1 MAEWD
6 GRGLP
11 PVARAR
17 VERAA
22 AGRLRTSLFSAREAA
37 TLGAVGLDPV
47 GDVMGCVVEHIGWGG
62 YGCGAYAGGLGQFAY
77 APPTITSGMGGFT
90 GYAPYVQALYY
101 GFEVALHRMLLE
113 AQALGADGV
122 VGVRWT
128 QERLDANHNREF
140 VALGTAVRA
149 RGGQRPA
156 HLFATDLPGQ
166 DVGKLMHGGWMPSGL
181 VIGIAVAVRHDDY
194 YTRRQAASWSNMEV
208 SGYTELVSFVRA
220 DARAKFAERAA
231 KHGGDAA
238 IVSDMAMHVWTLE
251 PGENH
256 RDHVAES
263 VVVGTALAKFHR
275 GAQAPTDALMMLPLV
290 GNDRRNANEQQ
301 PVNRSAG

>member
-1 MAEWD
+1 MTVEWD

-11 PVARAR
+11 PVAQAR
-17 VERAA
+17 IERAA
-22 AGRLRTSLFSAREAA
+22 AGRLRTSLFGAREAA
-37 TLGAVGLDPV
+37 ALGAVGLVPM

-62 YGCGAYAGGLGQFAY
+62 YGCGMYVGPGSGFNSGNFGY
-77 APPTITSGMGGFT
+77 APTISSGSGGYG
-90 GYAPYVQALYY
+90 GYAPYVNALYY
-101 GFEVALHRMLLE
+101 GYEVALHRMLLE

-149 RGGQRPA
+149 RNGPQPA
-156 HLFATDLPGQ
+156 HLFATELPGQ
-166 DVGKLMHGGWMPSGL
+166 DVVKLMHGGWMPSGL

-194 YTRRQAASWSNMEV
+194 YTRQQARSWSSVNVEV
-208 SGYTELVSFVRA
+208 QGYTELVMFVRA

-231 KHGGDAA
+231 RQGGDAA
-238 IVSDMAMHVWTLE
+238 IVSDMAMHVWELE
-251 PGENH
+251 AGENH

-263 VVVGTALAKFHR
+263 VVVGTALAKFHA
-275 GAQAPTDALMMLPLV
+275 GAQAPTDALMILPMN
-290 GNDRRNANEQQ
+290 G
-301 PVNRSAG
+301 SKK

>member
-1 MAEWD
+1 MADWD

-11 PVARAR
+11 PVAQAR
-17 VERAA
+17 MDRAA
-22 AGRLRTSLFSAREAA
+22 AGRLRTSLFAAREAA
-37 TLGAVGLDPV
+37 ALRAVGLDPV

-62 YGCGAYAGGLGQFAY
+62 YGCGAYVRGFGGSLY
-77 APPTITSGMGGFT
+77 APPTITSGMGGYT
-90 GYAPYVQALYY
+90 GYAPYVDALYY
-101 GFEVALHRMLLE
+101 GYEVALHRMLLE

-128 QERLDANHNREF
+128 QERLDGNQNREF

-156 HLFATDLPGQ
+156 HLFATELPGQ
-166 DVGKLMHGGWMPSGL
+166 DVVKLMHGGWMPSGL

-194 YTRRQAASWSNMEV
+194 YTRRQAASWSNVEV
-208 SGYTELVSFVRA
+208 GGYTELVTYVRA
-220 DARAKFAERAA
+220 DARIKFAERAA

-238 IVSDMAMHVWTLE
+238 IVSDMAMNVWAIE
-251 PGENH
+251 AGENH

-263 VVVGTALAKFHR
+263 VVVGTALAKFHQ

-290 GNDRRNANEQQ
+290 GTG
-301 PVNRSAG
+301 PRSTK

>member
-1 MAEWD
+1 MSDWD

-11 PVARAR
+11 PVAQAR

-22 AGRLRTSLFSAREAA
+22 AGRLRTSLFAAREAA
-37 TLGAVGLDPV
+37 ALGAVGFEPV

-62 YGCGAYAGGLGQFAY
+62 YGCGAYVGGMGQLTY
-77 APPTITSGMGGFT
+77 APPTITSGMGGYA
-90 GYAPYVQALYY
+90 GYAPYVDALYY
-101 GFEVALHRMLLE
+101 GYEVALHRMLLE

-149 RGGQRPA
+149 RSRQRPA

-166 DVGKLMHGGWMPSGL
+166 DVVKSMHGGWMPSGL

-194 YTRRQAASWSNMEV
+194 YTRRQVTSWVNVEV
-208 SGYTELVSFVRA
+208 SGYTELVSFARA
-220 DARAKFAERAA
+220 DARNKFAQRAA

-238 IVSDMAMHVWTLE
+238 IISDMALNVWPIE
-251 PGENH
+251 QGENH

-263 VVVGTALAKFHR
+263 VVVGTALAAFDPGFHT

-290 GNDRRNANEQQ
+290 GTDRR
-301 PVNRSAG
+301 STK

>member
-1 MAEWD
+1 MTVWD

-11 PVARAR
+11 PVAQAR

-22 AGRLRTSLFSAREAA
+22 AGRLRTSLFAAREAA
-37 TLGAVGLDPV
+37 TLRAVGLDPV

-62 YGCGAYAGGLGQFAY
+62 YGCGAYVGTGIGRYAY
-77 APPTITSGMGGFT
+77 APPTLTSGMGGYA
-90 GYAPYVQALYY
+90 GYAPYVDALYY

-128 QERLDANHNREF
+128 QERIYANNNREF

-156 HLFATDLPGQ
+156 HLFATDLAGQ
-166 DVGKLMHGGWMPSGL
+166 DVVKLMHGGWMPSGL

-194 YTRRQAASWSNMEV
+194 YTRQQAMSWTNVEV
-208 SGYTELVSFVRA
+208 TGYTELVTFARA

-238 IVSDMAMHVWTLE
+238 IVSDMAMNVWALE

-256 RDHVAES
+256 RDHVVES
-263 VVVGTALAKFHR
+263 VVTGSALAKFHR

-290 GNDRRNANEQQ
+290 GTDRRRR
-301 PVNRSAG
+301 P

>member
-1 MAEWD
+1 MTVWD

-11 PVARAR
+11 PVAQAR

-22 AGRLRTSLFSAREAA
+22 AGRLRTSLFAAREAA
-37 TLGAVGLDPV
+37 TLRAVGLDPV

-62 YGCGAYAGGLGQFAY
+62 YGCGAYVGGMGRYTY
-77 APPTITSGMGGFT
+77 APPTLTSGMGGYA
-90 GYAPYVQALYY
+90 GYAPYVDALYY

-128 QERLDANHNREF
+128 QERIDANHNREF

-156 HLFATDLPGQ
+156 HLFSTDLAGQ
-166 DVGKLMHGGWMPSGL
+166 DVVKLMHGGWMPSGL

-194 YTRRQAASWSNMEV
+194 YTRRQAMSWTNVEV
-208 SGYTELVSFVRA
+208 TGYTELVTFARA
-220 DARAKFAERAA
+220 DARSKFAQRAA

-238 IVSDMAMHVWTLE
+238 IVSDMAMHVWSLE
-251 PGENH
+251 PGEGH

-263 VVVGTALAKFHR
+263 VVTGTALAKFHG

-290 GNDRRNANEQQ
+290 GTDRRRR
-301 PVNRSAG
+301 PVNG

>member
-1 MAEWD
+1 MTDWD
-6 GRGLP
+6 TRGLP
-11 PVARAR
+11 PVAKAR

-37 TLGAVGLDPV
+37 TLGAVGFEPV

-62 YGCGAYAGGLGQFAY
+62 YGCGAYVAPGSFRMGY
-77 APPTITSGMGGFT
+77 APPTITSGMGGYS
-90 GYAPYVQALYY
+90 GYAPYVDALYY
-101 GFEVALHRMLLE
+101 GYEVALHRMLLE

-128 QERLDANHNREF
+128 QERIDTNHNREF

-149 RGGQRPA
+149 SGAQRPA

-166 DVGKLMHGGWMPSGL
+166 DVVKLMHGGWMPSGL

-194 YTRRQAASWSNMEV
+194 YTQQQARSWSNIEV
-208 SGYTELVSFVRA
+208 GGYTELVTFVRA
-220 DARAKFAERAA
+220 DARVKFAERAA

-238 IVSDMAMHVWTLE
+238 IVSDMAMHVWHIE
-251 PGENH
+251 PSENH

-275 GAQAPTDALMMLPLV
+275 GAQAPTDALMILPLV
-290 GNDRRNANEQQ
+290 GTDRR
-301 PVNRSAG
+301 SAK

>member
-1 MAEWD
+1 MTDWD

-11 PVARAR
+11 PVAQAR

-37 TLGAVGLDPV
+37 TLRAVGLDPV

-62 YGCGAYAGGLGQFAY
+62 YGCGAYVGTGVGRYVFS
-77 APPTITSGMGGFT
+77 PPTLTSGMGGFA
-90 GYAPYVQALYY
+90 GYAPYVDALYY
-101 GFEVALHRMLLE
+101 GYEVALHRMLLE

-128 QERLDANHNREF
+128 QERLDGNQNREF

-149 RGGQRPA
+149 RGGHRPA
-156 HLFATDLPGQ
+156 HLFSTELAGQ
-166 DVGKLMHGGWMPSGL
+166 DVVKLMHGGWVPSGQ

-194 YTRRQAASWSNMEV
+194 YTRRQVTSWTNVEV
-208 SGYTELVSFVRA
+208 TGYSELVTFARA
-220 DARAKFAERAA
+220 DARNKFAQRAA

-238 IVSDMAMHVWTLE
+238 IVSDMKMNIWPVHQA
-251 PGENH
+251 ENH
-256 RDHVAES
+256 LDHVAES
-263 VVVGTALAKFHR
+263 VVIGTALAKFHQ
-275 GAQAPTDALMMLPLV
+275 GAQAPTDALLMLPL
-290 GNDRRNANEQQ
+290 GGTDRRSTKKQQ
-301 PVNRSAG
+301 GTK

>member
-11 PVARAR
+11 PVAAAR
-17 VERAA
+17 IERAA

-37 TLGAVGLDPV
+37 ALRASGLDAV

-62 YGCGAYAGGLGQFAY
+62 YGCGAYLGGSAY
-77 APPTITSGMGGFT
+77 GYRYSAPPTITSGVGGYS
-90 GYAPYVQALYY
+90 GYAPYVDALYY
-101 GFEVALHRMLLE
+101 GYEVALHRMLLE

-128 QERLDANHNREF
+128 QERIDANHNREF

-149 RGGQRPA
+149 RSVARPA
-156 HLFATDLPGQ
+156 HLFATNLPGQ
-166 DVGKLMHGGWMPSGL
+166 DVVKLMSGGWIPSGL

-194 YTRRQAASWSNMEV
+194 YTLRQARSWNNVEV
-208 SGYTELVSFVRA
+208 AGYTELVTHVRA
-220 DARAKFAERAA
+220 DARLKFAQRAA
-231 KHGGDAA
+231 RHGGDAA
-238 IVSDMAMHVWTLE
+238 IVSDMTMDVWDIE

-263 VVVGTALAKFHR
+263 VVVGSSLAQFHA

-290 GNDRRNANEQQ
+290 GTDRR
-301 PVNRSAG
+301 SAS

>member
-1 MAEWD
+1 
-6 GRGLP
+6 
-11 PVARAR
+11 
-17 VERAA
+17 
-22 AGRLRTSLFSAREAA
+22 LRTSLFSAREAA
-37 TLGAVGLDPV
+37 ALGAVGFTPV

-62 YGCGAYAGGLGQFAY
+62 YGCGAYVRGLGGTFY
-77 APPTITSGMGGFT
+77 APPTITSGMGGYT
-90 GYAPYVQALYY
+90 GYAPYVDALYY

-128 QERLDANHNREF
+128 QERLDTNNNREF

-166 DVGKLMHGGWMPSGL
+166 DVVKLMHGGWMPSGL

-194 YTRRQAASWSNMEV
+194 YTRQQARSWANVEV
-208 SGYTELVSFVRA
+208 GGYTELVTFVRA
-220 DARAKFAERAA
+220 DARVKFAQRAA
-231 KHGGDAA
+231 RHGGDAA
-238 IVSDMAMHVWTLE
+238 TISDMAMHVWQIE
-251 PGENH
+251 AGENH

-263 VVVGTALAKFHR
+263 VVVGNALAKFHT
-275 GAQAPTDALMMLPLV
+275 GPQAPTDALMILPLK
-290 GNDRRNANEQQ
+290 GTDRR
-301 PVNRSAG
+301 SMK

>member
-1 MAEWD
+1 MADWD

-11 PVARAR
+11 PVAQAR
-17 VERAA
+17 MDRAA
-22 AGRLRTSLFSAREAA
+22 AGRLRTSLFAAREAA
-37 TLGAVGLDPV
+37 ALRAVGLDPV

-62 YGCGAYAGGLGQFAY
+62 YGCGAYVRGFGGSLY
-77 APPTITSGMGGFT
+77 APPTITSGMGGYT
-90 GYAPYVQALYY
+90 GYAPYVDALYY
-101 GFEVALHRMLLE
+101 GYEVALHRMLLE

-128 QERLDANHNREF
+128 QERLDGNQNREF

-156 HLFATDLPGQ
+156 HLFATELPGQ
-166 DVGKLMHGGWMPSGL
+166 DVVKLMHGGWMPSGL

-194 YTRRQAASWSNMEV
+194 YTRRQAASWSNVEV
-208 SGYTELVSFVRA
+208 GGYTELVTYVRA
-220 DARAKFAERAA
+220 DARIKFAERAA

-238 IVSDMAMHVWTLE
+238 IVSDMAMNVWAIE
-251 PGENH
+251 AGENH

-263 VVVGTALAKFHR
+263 VVVGTALAKFHQ

-290 GNDRRNANEQQ
+290 GTG
-301 PVNRSAG
+301 SGSTK

>member
-1 MAEWD
+1 MSDWD

-11 PVARAR
+11 PVAQAR

-62 YGCGAYAGGLGQFAY
+62 YGCGAYVAGMGQLTY
-77 APPTITSGMGGFT
+77 APPTITSGMGGYT
-90 GYAPYVQALYY
+90 GYAPYVDALYY
-101 GFEVALHRMLLE
+101 GYEVALHRMLLE

-128 QERLDANHNREF
+128 QERLDANNNREF

-149 RGGQRPA
+149 RGSHRPA
-156 HLFATDLPGQ
+156 HLFATELPGQ
-166 DVGKLMHGGWMPSGL
+166 DVVKLMHGGWMPSGL

-194 YTRRQAASWSNMEV
+194 YTRLQSASWVNVEV
-208 SGYTELVSFVRA
+208 GGYTELVTFVRA
-220 DARAKFAERAA
+220 DARNKFAQRAA
-231 KHGGDAA
+231 KQGGDAA
-238 IVSDMAMHVWTLE
+238 IVSDMTMHVWPIE
-251 PGENH
+251 AGENH

-263 VVVGTALAKFHR
+263 VVVGTALAKFHG

-290 GNDRRNANEQQ
+290 GTDS
-301 PVNRSAG
+301 RSAQ

>member
-1 MAEWD
+1 MSEWD

-11 PVARAR
+11 PVAQARAQ
-17 VERAA
+17 RAA
-22 AGRLRTSLFSAREAA
+22 AGRLRTSLFGAREAA
-37 TLGAVGLDPV
+37 VLGAVGFEPV

-62 YGCGAYAGGLGQFAY
+62 YGCGAYVGGLGQYAY
-77 APPTITSGMGGFT
+77 SPPTITSGRGGYT
-90 GYAPYVQALYY
+90 GYAPYVDALYY

-128 QERLDANHNREF
+128 QERLDANQNREF

-149 RGGQRPA
+149 RSRHRPA

-166 DVGKLMHGGWMPSGL
+166 DVVKLMHGGWMPSGL

-194 YTRRQAASWSNMEV
+194 YTRRQATSWVNVEV
-208 SGYTELVSFVRA
+208 AGYTELVSFARA
-220 DARAKFAERAA
+220 DARNKFAQRAA

-238 IVSDMAMHVWTLE
+238 IVSDMALHIWALE
-251 PGENH
+251 AGEGH

-263 VVVGTALAKFHR
+263 VVVGSALAKFH
-275 GAQAPTDALMMLPLV
+275 GGVQAPTDALMMLPLV
-290 GNDRRNANEQQ
+290 GTDRRSTN
-301 PVNRSAG
+301 

>member
-1 MAEWD
+1 MTEWD

-22 AGRLRTSLFSAREAA
+22 AGRLRTSLFAAREAA
-37 TLGAVGLDPV
+37 ALGAVGFEPV

-62 YGCGAYAGGLGQFAY
+62 YGCGAYVGTGIGRYSY
-77 APPTITSGMGGFT
+77 APPTVTSGMGGYS
-90 GYAPYVQALYY
+90 GYAPYVDALYY
-101 GFEVALHRMLLE
+101 GFEVALHRMLME

-128 QERLDANHNREF
+128 QERLDANNNREF

-166 DVGKLMHGGWMPSGL
+166 DVVKLMHGGWMPSGL
-181 VIGIAVAVRHDDY
+181 VVGIAVAVRHDDY
-194 YTRRQAASWSNMEV
+194 YTRQQASSWSGVNTEV
-208 SGYTELVSFVRA
+208 GGYTELVTYVRA
-220 DARAKFAERAA
+220 DARAKFAQRAS

-238 IVSDMAMHVWTLE
+238 IVSDMAMNVWSIE
-251 PGENH
+251 PSDNH

-263 VVVGTALAKFHR
+263 IVVGTAIAKFHR

-290 GNDRRNANEQQ
+290 GTDRR
-301 PVNRSAG
+301 STK